1 MREKRAR
8 DRGLAAC
15 VEAAGAAEESE
26 IAGARDHDAANMG
39 CIGRDFNPYSVL
51 RYSAAPLALA
61 AVCCWRISFTISLA
75 AFGILVPGP

>member
-15 VEAAGAAEESE
+15 VEAAGAAEQSE
-26 IAGARDHDAANMG
+26 VAGARDHDADNMG
-39 CIGRDFNPYSVL
+39 RRPRQFNC
-51 RYSAAPLALA
+51 YSAAPFALA